1 MSADLITSEH
11 PVFATCGIFSIER
24 DYGGFGDRICT
35 FSVALRDG
43 KNAWMKI
50 SLRYDSDK
58 WVVVVRRRPF
68 LDAWA
73 RSRQERQLSTGD
85 EAAWRDDYK
94 FHCAEK
100 GFSHGRDNPVQL
112 AWCGAHY
119 ELDRGLPV
127 LHTCFTD
134 GITRTIWLLANGAE
148 SFPVS
153 VSSEESAR
161 LLFRGAGDRKT
172 RPFSVEY
179 LQSLIT

>member
-43 KNAWMKI
+43 KKAWMKI

-94 FHCAEK
+94 FHYAEK
-100 GFSHGRDNPVQL
+100 GFWHGRDNPVQL

-134 GITRTIWLLANGAE
+134 GITRISGCWPMAPKAFLSALAQKKAPVFFSGALATE
-148 SFPVS
+148 
-153 VSSEESAR
+153 R
-161 LLFRGAGDRKT
+161 LG
-172 RPFSVEY
+172 PS
-179 LQSLIT
+179 Q